1 MSKKTNVLDTNVL
14 RFVTNMASRSVNK
27 DSSKTEENSSS
38 AESDKEQQ
46 PRMQFEYS
54 EKIDAEEIDL
64 LEGSLKLLNSSES
77 DNVVKN
83 SGINEEEAKKH
94 ESVFSFKILS
104 KAENEFLTGSSNGR
118 ENFVK
123 GCKWLGILMHFDNLK
138 EDK

>member
-1 MSKKTNVLDTNVL
+1 MSKKTNILDTNVL
-14 RFVTNMASRSVNK
+14 RFVTSMASRSVN
-27 DSSKTEENSSS
+27 SSKTEENSSS
-38 AESDKEQQ
+38 AESDKEQ

-83 SGINEEEAKKH
+83 SGIAEEETKKH

-123 GCKWLGILMHFDNLK
+123 GCKWLEILMLFDILK